1 MKIKEYYELPTMVKF
16 KQFYEDGEEEI
27 IYGIAYM
34 GYVICACCGGR
45 FELVDL
51 IADEEDG
58 GVTEFE
64 EIEWVSF
71 NEYIR

>member
-16 KQFYEDGEEEI
+16 KQFYEDGEEEN
-27 IYGIAYM
+27 IYGIAYQD
-34 GYVICACCGGR
+34 YVICACCGGR
-45 FELVDL
+45 FELTIL
-51 IADEEDG
+51 ISDAADG
-58 GVTEFE
+58 IVTDFE